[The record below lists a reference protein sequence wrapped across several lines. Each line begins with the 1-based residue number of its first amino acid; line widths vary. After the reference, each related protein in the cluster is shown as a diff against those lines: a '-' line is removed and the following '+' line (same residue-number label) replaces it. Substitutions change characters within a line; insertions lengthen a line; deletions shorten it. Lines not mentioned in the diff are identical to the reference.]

1 MHFQIYFKH
10 CQYDLTN
17 EISKSFYI
25 RCVREKRLQ
34 VIEYFRE
41 PVYKWYYNG
50 ITGKFKKNKDP
61 QWQIGIDRD
70 VM

>member
-1 MHFQIYFKH
+1 M
-10 CQYDLTN
+10 
-17 EISKSFYI
+17 
-25 RCVREKRLQ
+25 REKRLHM
-34 VIEYFRE
+34 IEYFRE
-41 PVYKWYYNG
+41 PVYKWYFND